1 MWKRSATKLYRQ
13 EIVWQCLSSMN
24 RVLLEPVFNT
34 QPISFGRF
42 DNAIQSMATKWL
54 LTSTGQENEQMRSKS
69 FLIMAALLLM
79 LPVGASAD
87 EALDKAKSEMKDAL
101 GTVPP
106 FIALLPEGAQVGA
119 WSFWKGSSGNPNGK
133 IPAKYRELIALGVAA
148 QIPCAYC
155 AYAHTA
161 FAKAN
166 GATDAEIQEAI
177 AYGAEVRLWST
188 ILNGSQ
194 YDMSKWKLEIDGIV
208 DHVASAQKNN

>member
-1 MWKRSATKLYRQ
+1 MK
-13 EIVWQCLSSMN
+13 
-24 RVLLEPVFNT
+24 
-34 QPISFGRF
+34 GR
-42 DNAIQSMATKWL
+42 A
-54 LTSTGQENEQMRSKS
+54 
-69 FLIMAALLLM
+69 FLIAAVFVLV
-79 LPVGASAD
+79 LPFTATAD
-87 EALDKAKSEMKDAL
+87 EALDAARSEMTDAL

-106 FIALLPEGAQVGA
+106 FIALLPDGAQAGA
-119 WSFWKGSSGNPNGK
+119 WEFMKGSSGNPNGE

-161 FAKAN
+161 FARAN

-194 YDMSKWKLEIDGIV
+194 YDLDKWKSEIDAIL
-208 DHVASAQKNN
+208 DHVAKAQESN

>member
-1 MWKRSATKLYRQ
+1 MT
-13 EIVWQCLSSMN
+13 
-24 RVLLEPVFNT
+24 
-34 QPISFGRF
+34 
-42 DNAIQSMATKWL
+42 
-54 LTSTGQENEQMRSKS
+54 
-69 FLIMAALLLM
+69 
-79 LPVGASAD
+79 
-87 EALDKAKSEMKDAL
+87 DAL

-106 FIALLPEGAQVGA
+106 FIALLPEGTQAGA
-119 WSFWKGSSGNPNGK
+119 WEFMKGSSGNPNGE

-161 FAKAN
+161 FARAN

-194 YDMSKWKLEIDGIV
+194 YDLDKWKSEIDAIL
-208 DHVASAQKNN
+208 DHVAKAQETN